1 MALSE
6 RSVKFL
12 DKPSGRADYFDERRV
27 LGRTDGTDYT
37 DLFMI
42 AVYSQ
47 CEDDYGPEN
56 GERIH
61 GRLPPSV
68 P

>member
-27 LGRTDGTDYT
+27 LGRTDGTDF
-37 DLFMI
+37 FMI

-47 CEDDYGPEN
+47 CEDNYRAEN

-68 P
+68 L